1 MTHAPADLRYPIGPF
16 KAVMPVT
23 HELRGAAIDALE
35 VSGADS
41 RSGRRPEQRTT
52 GYAVSARRL
61 DGASGRSHV
70 ADSHMNALIRVKLA
84 LTEDTPTIKPY
95 DENAWSTLPDMKLPV
110 DVSLSLIDS
119 IHTRWVAV
127 VNAMAADQF
136 ALHSSIPS

>member
-1 MTHAPADLRYPIGPF
+1 
-16 KAVMPVT
+16 MPP
-23 HELRGAAIDALE
+23 RG
-35 VSGADS
+35 
-41 RSGRRPEQRTT
+41 
-52 GYAVSARRL
+52 L
-61 DGASGRSHV
+61 DGAASRSHV

-95 DENAWSTLPDMKLPV
+95 DENAWSTLADMKLPV

-136 ALHSSIPS
+136 ALTFIHPELKTEMTLDHHLQLCLALAPSSGAHHGVRRRERW